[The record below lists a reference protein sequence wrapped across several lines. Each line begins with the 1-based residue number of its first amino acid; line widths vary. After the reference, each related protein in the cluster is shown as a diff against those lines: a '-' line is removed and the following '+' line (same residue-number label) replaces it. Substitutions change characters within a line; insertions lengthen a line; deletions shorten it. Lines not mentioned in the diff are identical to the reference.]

1 MERSKMTRHLPLLL
15 SLGVLA
21 AACGSTDGAVYDDFA
36 DDTLNT
42 EQWEIVSY
50 TDTGMVEETG
60 GVLFVHDLSG
70 DWDGAGVRFLQLVD
84 LTAGALRIE
93 FRARS
98 GNSEVLCSLAHRAT
112 RGDPYY
118 ERPMSEW
125 YIKDGWWRFNSPEDG
140 HEATPKFDIQT
151 DQLRFHTYSIQ
162 LTPTDN
168 DLVWDYRTMVD
179 DGVLGDVR
187 GKWSPGGGDPTNVHI
202 YFHVCQETGGAVNE
216 GSFIDDIVIEH
227 DSIIGQAGGC
237 QVGL

>member
-1 MERSKMTRHLPLLL
+1 MARFLPLLL
-15 SLGVLA
+15 ILGPLA
-21 AACGSTDGAVYDDFA
+21 AACGSTDGLVIDDFA
-36 DDTLNT
+36 DNTLNT
-42 EQWEIVSY
+42 NMWETINY
-50 TDTGMVEETG
+50 TDTGTVEETG
-60 GVLFVHDLSG
+60 GVLFVHDLAG
-70 DWDGAGVRFLQLVD
+70 DWDGAGVRFLQTVD
-84 LTAGALRIE
+84 LTAGPLRIQ

-112 RGDPYY
+112 RSDPYY

-151 DQLRFHTYSIQ
+151 DQERFHTYSIT

-168 DLVWDYRTMVD
+168 ANLWDYRTAVD
-179 DGVLGDVR
+179 EGVLGEAR
-187 GKWSPGGGDPTNVHI
+187 GKFSPGGGDPTGVHI

-216 GSFIDDIVIEH
+216 GSFIDDIEIEH
-227 DSIIGQAGGC
+227 VSIVGEAGGC